1 MDINVGKD
9 FYPRL
14 ANRDR
19 RQGDG
24 KHNAVQFRDKYLSH
38 MDSLEYWT
46 RDVEPITFD
55 FINVDKIGPSFAN
68 EAFAYFT
75 KYAEPKVIKKRIRFV
90 NISEVHRIIIEEE
103 IDSGYC
109 DRK

>member
-1 MDINVGKD
+1 MHIDVGKD

-24 KHNAVQFRDKYLSH
+24 KHNAGQFRVKYLSH
-38 MDSLEYWT
+38 MDNPEFWAHDAES
-46 RDVEPITFD
+46 VTFD
-55 FINVDKIGPSFAN
+55 FKNVDKIGPSFAN

-75 KYAEPKVIKKRIRFV
+75 KYAEPKLIKSRIKFV
-90 NISEVHRIIIEEE
+90 NISEVDRIIIEEE

>member
-1 MDINVGKD
+1 MVIDVGKD

-24 KHNAVQFRDKYLSH
+24 KHNAIQFRAKYLDH
-38 MDSLEYWT
+38 MDNREFWA
-46 RDVEPITFD
+46 RDQDSVTFD
-55 FINVDKIGPSFAN
+55 FKNVEKIGPSFAN

-75 KYAEPKVIKKRIRFV
+75 KYAEPKKIKSRIEFV
-90 NISEVHRIIIEEE
+90 NISEVDRTIIEEE
-103 IDSGYC
+103 IDSGYS
-109 DRK
+109 DR

>member
-1 MDINVGKD
+1 MVIDVGKD

-24 KHNAVQFRDKYLSH
+24 KHNAVQFRTKYLAH
-38 MDSLEYWT
+38 MDSPDFWAH
-46 RDVEPITFD
+46 DADSVIFD
-55 FINVDKIGPSFAN
+55 FKNVDKIGPSFAN

-75 KYAEPKVIKKRIRFV
+75 KYTEPKKIKARIKFV
-90 NISEVHRIIIEEE
+90 NISEVDRTIIEEE
-103 IDSGYC
+103 IDTGYSE
-109 DRK
+109 RR